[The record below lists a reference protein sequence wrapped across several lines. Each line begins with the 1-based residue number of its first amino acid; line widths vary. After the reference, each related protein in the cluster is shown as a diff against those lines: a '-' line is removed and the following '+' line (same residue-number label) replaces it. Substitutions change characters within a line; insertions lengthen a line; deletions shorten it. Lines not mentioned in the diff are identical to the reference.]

1 MTMSSIDWVEQI
13 VLPNVGSSRIHWRQ
27 NGPVK
32 GTPPCDCWAGTLAF
46 SCLWTWTETWA
57 LPGSRAVILELWEP
71 CGRLSWV
78 LLTCWLQ
85 ILDFSASISSREP
98 TILSCLVMS
107 DHCSPKDPSLPGSSL
122 SMGFSWQEYWS
133 ELPFPS
139 PGDPPDLGT
148 EPWSPS
154 SPAFWVDS
162 LPLSHWGSPCE
173 PCFYNKS
180 IYIFTYI
187 GYAIYVLNVCVA
199 SNT

>member
-1 MTMSSIDWVEQI
+1 MNLWESLLLENIDYWKNIKGIELLNTFCNVFVFYSLRMLPMIMKFVTIQKLKQSLRWKYIVSSFQSI
-13 VLPNVGSSRIHWRQ
+13 L
-27 NGPVK
+27 
-32 GTPPCDCWAGTLAF
+32 PPCAWQWSL
-46 SCLWTWTETWA
+46 
-57 LPGSRAVILELWEP
+57 ILLKVK
-71 CGRLSWV
+71 SV
-78 LLTCWLQ
+78 
-85 ILDFSASISSREP
+85 SHS
-98 TILSCLVMS
+98 VMS
-107 DHCSPKDPSLPGSSL
+107 NFLQLRDL
-122 SMGFSWQEYWS
+122 SMEFSRQEYWS

-187 GYAIYVLNVCVA
+187 GYAIYVLNVCIA
-199 SNT
+199 YNT